1 MRSAVRSAP
10 RDRMIITAPARRYG
24 GSEAFARTTIPA
36 VFQQTAAR
44 LADRVALRTPG
55 GGVTCTWREY
65 AAAVRRTAEC
75 LAALGVTRGDRV
87 AMLSRNRPELAV
99 LDAAATHLGAATVA
113 LYVASPATTIAHV
126 LGECE
131 PRILAVESALVGCLR
146 GVDSSIEHTVR
157 LDGDDG
163 LLPDFAHIDTPT
175 GFCFDSAWQ
184 TVEEDD
190 LAYILYTSGT
200 SGLPKGAEWEHGAAL
215 SAMQRLGLYE
225 AERAGIRDLSFL
237 PFAHALERVGGHLR
251 SIIHG
256 SSRTF
261 CSDPS
266 QLGPALRDAR
276 PTFIAGP
283 PRIWQG
289 LKAELEATLDNADR
303 ATIQAASA
311 RLRTEHP
318 APLDASLRRS
328 CTALQA
334 RIGLD
339 QVTRAIT
346 AAAPCPPAIH
356 DFYIGLGVPF
366 SELYGMTE
374 LAGVT
379 VTRPDQSDIGTCGL
393 PLAGYQLRLATDGEL
408 EVRTD
413 SRARGYRND
422 PTATAATFAPDGW
435 IRTGDIGQLNADG
448 RLRIIDRK
456 KELLIPAHGHNVA
469 PAPIESQLKSLCPQ
483 ITHVCLVGDNRPYI
497 GALVVLEAQRDS
509 ADAMGRAQ
517 VAAAIELLN
526 KGLDP
531 RERVLTHTVLP
542 HPWVPG
548 RELTET
554 LKLRRRRI
562 TTLYATAINAMY
574 G

>member
-1 MRSAVRSAP
+1 
-10 RDRMIITAPARRYG
+10 MIITAARRHG
-24 GSEAFARTTIPA
+24 GSEASARTTIPA

-44 LADRVALRTPG
+44 LPERVALRTPG
-55 GGVTCTWREY
+55 GGVRCTWREY

-75 LAALGVTRGDRV
+75 LAALGITRGDRV

-113 LYVASPATTIAHV
+113 LYVVSPATTIVHV
-126 LGECE
+126 LSECE
-131 PRILAVESALVGCLR
+131 PRIFAVESALVGCLR
-146 GVDSSIEHTVR
+146 GVESAIEHTVR
-157 LDGDDG
+157 LDGDG
-163 LLPDFAHIDTPT
+163 GILPGFAHIATPL

-184 TVEEDD
+184 AVEEDD

-200 SGLPKGAEWEHGAAL
+200 TGLPKGAEWEHGAAL
-215 SAMQRLGLYE
+215 RAMQRFGLCE
-225 AERAGIRDLSFL
+225 AERAGLRDLSFL

-261 CSDPS
+261 CRDPS
-266 QLGPALRDAR
+266 QLGPALLDAR

-289 LKAELEATLDNADR
+289 LKAGLEETLDDADR
-303 ATIQAASA
+303 ATIHAGIAH
-311 RLRTEHP
+311 LRTEHSAP
-318 APLDASLRRS
+318 ANASLRRS
-328 CTALQA
+328 LTALQA

-356 DFYIGLGVPF
+356 DFYIGLGLPF

-379 VTRPDQSDIGTCGL
+379 VTRPGQSDIGTCGP
-393 PLAGYQLRLATDGEL
+393 PLAGYELRLATDGEL

-422 PTATAATFAPDGW
+422 PTATAATFAPGGW
-435 IRTGDIGQLNADG
+435 VRTGDLGQLDAEG
-448 RLRIIDRK
+448 RLRIIDRT
-456 KELLIPAHGHNVA
+456 KELLIPTHGHNVA
-469 PAPIESQLKSLCPQ
+469 PAPIESQLKSLCPR
-483 ITHVCLVGDNRPYI
+483 IAHVCLVGDNRPYL
-497 GALVVLEAQRDS
+497 GALVVLDAQRER
-509 ADAMGRAQ
+509 ADASRTQ

-526 KGLDP
+526 EGLDP
-531 RERVLTHTVLP
+531 RERVLAHIILP
-542 HPWVPG
+542 DQWVPG

-562 TTLYATAINAMY
+562 TTLYATAIDAMY

>member
-1 MRSAVRSAP
+1 MQSSVRAH
-10 RDRMIITAPARRYG
+10 RDRMITTALARRHG
-24 GSEAFARTTIPA
+24 GSEASARTTIPA
-36 VFQQTAAR
+36 VFQQTAACIP
-44 LADRVALRTPG
+44 DRVALRTPG
-55 GGVTCTWREY
+55 SGVACTWREY
-65 AAAVRRTAEC
+65 AVAVRRTAEC

-113 LYVASPATTIAHV
+113 LYVASPVTTIAHV

-146 GVDSSIEHTVR
+146 GVDSVIEHTVR
-157 LDGDDG
+157 LDGDGDV
-163 LLPDFAHIDTPT
+163 LPGFARIDTPA

-184 TVEEDD
+184 AVEEDD

-200 SGLPKGAEWEHGAAL
+200 AGLPKGAEWEHRAAL
-215 SAMQRLGLYE
+215 RAMQRFGLYE

-266 QLGPALRDAR
+266 QLRPALLDAR

-289 LKAELEATLDNADR
+289 LKAGLEETLDDADR
-303 ATIQAASA
+303 AAIHAGIA
-311 RLRTEHP
+311 RFKTEHP
-318 APLDASLRRS
+318 GPGDASLRRS
-328 CTALQA
+328 LTALQA

-346 AAAPCPPAIH
+346 AAAPCPPAFH
-356 DFYIGLGVPF
+356 DFYIGLGLPF
-366 SELYGMTE
+366 GELYGMTE

-379 VTRPDQSDIGTCGL
+379 ITRPGRSDVGTCG
-393 PLAGYQLRLATDGEL
+393 PTLAGYELRLATDGEL
-408 EVRTD
+408 EVQTD

-435 IRTGDIGQLNADG
+435 VRTGDIGELDADG

-469 PAPIESQLKSLCPQ
+469 PAPIESQLKSLCSQ
-483 ITHVCLVGDNRPYI
+483 IAHVCLVGDGRPYI
-497 GALVVLEAQRDS
+497 GALVVLDAQRDR
-509 ADAMGRAQ
+509 ADAMARSQ
-517 VAAAIELLN
+517 VAVAIELLN
-526 KGLDP
+526 EGLDP
-531 RERVLTHTVLP
+531 RERVLAHTVLP
-542 HPWVPG
+542 DQWVPG

-562 TTLYATAINAMY
+562 TTLYATAIDAMY